1 MKPKVKF
8 LFTDLQYIKHNY
20 GVQGIA
26 FPLMDKLDEYF
37 DAEYTFALFS
47 KKNFKKDLKF
57 TENFSFNIFQRPRLK
72 LSHLFLMKKNKL
84 DQHKEFIK
92 LLKQNDV
99 VMDITGIE
107 FIGNQPFIERWK
119 NLINTVYT
127 QIMAKKYNKIY
138 LKYTKSFGPFPHKL
152 YSLIV
157 KKYLNK
163 LPFLF
168 VRGKANLTN
177 LRKLDLSIPVYSF
190 PDISLTLESEKKDW
204 AKNYLKEMQVDI
216 SKPIIGIS
224 PSAVVHG
231 IPGKSENSSCGQ
243 NHLILCKKIIDY
255 FQSESK
261 QILLIPHSIDDGK
274 SIKSCDLVLSRKIFS
289 ELQNKDKI
297 FLMDDQELDYRQV
310 RAIISLLDF
319 YVTARYHALS
329 SALSVA
335 IPVISLSWHIKYR
348 DIMSL
353 FMDNF
358 LTIDSRKTSVGQA
371 FEQIMKYYKNRDWFI
386 KEDILSRKDKITK
399 KITESIKLI
408 TDEIKGKK

>member
-1 MKPKVKF
+1 MKPKIKF

-47 KKNFKKDLKF
+47 KKNFTKDLKF
-57 TENFSFNIFQRPRLK
+57 AENFSFNIFQRSRLK
-72 LSHLFLMKKNKL
+72 LSHLVKRKELNK
-84 DQHKEFIK
+84 HKEFIK
-92 LLKQNDV
+92 ILKQNDV

-107 FIGNQPFIERWK
+107 FIGNQQFIERWK
-119 NLINTVYT
+119 NLINTIYT
-127 QIMAKKYNKIY
+127 QILAKKHHKIY
-138 LKYTKSFGPFPHKL
+138 LKYTKSFGPFPHKI

-157 KKYLNK
+157 RKYLNK
-163 LPFLF
+163 LPFLY
-168 VRGKANLTN
+168 VRGEDNLKT
-177 LRKLDLSIPVYSF
+177 LRKFDLSIPVYSF

-204 AKNYLKEMQVDI
+204 AINYLKEMQVDI

-224 PSAVVHG
+224 PSAVVNG
-231 IPGKSENSSCGQ
+231 ISGKSENSSCGQ
-243 NHLILCKKIIDY
+243 NHLILCKKIIDF

-261 QILLIPHSIDDGK
+261 QILLIPHSIEDGK
-274 SIKSCDLVLSRKIFS
+274 SIKSCDLALCRKIFS
-289 ELQNKDKI
+289 ELQNRDKI

-310 RAIISLLDF
+310 RTIISLLDF
-319 YVTARYHALS
+319 YITARYHALS

-335 IPVISLSWHIKYR
+335 IPVVSLSWHIKYR

-358 LTIDSRKTSVGQA
+358 LAIDSRETSVELA
-371 FEQIMKYYKNRDWFI
+371 YEQIIKYYENRDWFNQ
-386 KEDILSRKDKITK
+386 EDILSRKDKIIK
-399 KITESIKLI
+399 KIDKSIKLI
-408 TDEIKGKK
+408 ADEIKGKK